1 MKRLLVILT
10 SSVFFLL
17 SPTYASAITGGE
29 VDTGDEYPFVGLLAF
44 YDEQGDYLHRCTGTL
59 LSPTVV
65 LTASHCTAGTTLVYA
80 YFQVTVPDDFREN
93 PTGISGTPYTHP
105 DFDPNTLENDV
116 GIVVLDRR
124 VNLREYPT
132 IADEGFLTDLKA
144 SHEIQDDTFVA
155 VGYGVQTGFPPP
167 TQIVDL
173 QRRVSESPYGGLTQ
187 NNLHLQQNPN
197 ATEGGGTCFGDSGGP
212 HFWEDTLIIVAV
224 TSWGDA
230 LCRSNDM
237 TQRIDIPSVLDFLAG
252 FGISP

>member
-1 MKRLLVILT
+1 MW
-10 SSVFFLL
+10 
-17 SPTYASAITGGE
+17 
-29 VDTGDEYPFVGLLAF
+29 
-44 YDEQGDYLHRCTGTL
+44 
-59 LSPTVV
+59 
-65 LTASHCTAGTTLVYA
+65 TTLGEIGEWGSGSTPPRGQNEFYGGGPKWI
-80 YFQVTVPDDFREN
+80 VTPKCIF
-93 PTGISGTPYTHP
+93 

>member
-1 MKRLLVILT
+1 MKRSLVILA

-17 SPTYASAITGGE
+17 SPTYAGAITGGE
-29 VDTGDEYPFVGLLAF
+29 VDTGNDYPFVGLLAF
-44 YDEQGDYLHRCTGTL
+44 YDEQGEYLHRCTGTL

-65 LTASHCTAGTTLVYA
+65 LTASHCTAGTALVYA

-155 VGYGVQTGFPPP
+155 AGYGVQTGFPPP

-197 ATEGGGTCFGDSGGP
+197 STDGGGTCFGDSGGP
-212 HFWEDTLIIVAV
+212 HFWGDTLMIVAV

-237 TQRIDIPSVLDFLAG
+237 TQRIDIPSVLDFLAQ